1 MGYFYVEVPG
11 VCTARGQTID
21 RYLHVQSGR
30 ENGKIPMNFGREVMA
45 ELLGEKD
52 KVNWQSCLLPKDQEE
67 RLAAALR
74 NILAAG

>member
-1 MGYFYVEVPG
+1 
-11 VCTARGQTID
+11 
-21 RYLHVQSGR
+21 
-30 ENGKIPMNFGREVMA
+30 MA

>member
-1 MGYFYVEVPG
+1 
-11 VCTARGQTID
+11 
-21 RYLHVQSGR
+21 
-30 ENGKIPMNFGREVMA
+30 MNFGREVMA